1 MKAAMRQLFRK
12 TKLTI
17 VKLLYGL
24 AGRRR
29 TQVHPTGR
37 LSIHPS
43 VQRIGG
49 RIVVGSNSA
58 LVLEAGVNLC
68 ADLYLGENCRVVIGQ
83 RSRIQ
88 NAVFRVAH
96 GASIQI
102 GAGAMFDSPDHSPN
116 QIVVEGGSMVVAEH
130 VRVQAEILVRFGGRL
145 TIGRYTGIGYGS
157 EIRCEEQIDIGEY
170 GLFSYDVCIYDS
182 NTHSTDWQER
192 RQMIERMV
200 ATGAG
205 EDQRPSTKPVRIG
218 DDVWIGKGA
227 TILKGCQIG
236 NRCIVGIR
244 TVVGGSVYE
253 DDSVI
258 VSPAPRRLTR

>member
-1 MKAAMRQLFRK
+1 MNPGMRSLLKK
-12 TKLTI
+12 TKPAL
-17 VKLLYGL
+17 VKVLYGL
-24 AGRRR
+24 TVRRR
-29 TQVHPTGR
+29 TRVHPTGR

-43 VQRIGG
+43 VQRIKG
-49 RIVVGSNSA
+49 RIVVGANST
-58 LVLEAGVNLC
+58 LVLEAGVNLS
-68 ADLYLGENCRVVIGQ
+68 ADLYLGENCRVVIG
-83 RSRIQ
+83 RGSRIQ
-88 NAVFRVAH
+88 NAVFRVAQ

-102 GAGAMFDSPDHSPN
+102 GAGAKFDSPDYSPN
-116 QIVVEGGSMVVAEH
+116 QIVVEGGSMVLAEH
-130 VRVQAEILVRFGGRL
+130 VRVQAEVLVRFGGRL

-170 GLFSYDVCIYDS
+170 GLFSYDVCIYDT

-205 EDQRPSTKPVRIG
+205 EDHRPSTRPIRIG
-218 DDVWIGKGA
+218 NDVWIGKGA

-236 NRCIVGIR
+236 DRCTVGIR
-244 TVVGGSVYE
+244 TVVGGGVYE

-258 VSPAPRRLTR
+258 VSPPPRRLTR